1 MKSTKAVR
9 GEIEIGLSLSQ
20 EGEKSVRFSLP
31 IKRVPEVSFEERLEL
46 IGKIAVITG
55 GSRGI
60 GKATCECLAQA
71 GCKVIGTS
79 RYPANYPVPKE
90 YELRELDVRSDE
102 SVKRFIDG
110 VITDYGQIDILVNN
124 AGIGQFG
131 RIIKSAPE
139 QWIDLFQTN
148 LFGQHR
154 VTVAAYDH
162 MQRPETRII
171 TIGSLEGSL
180 PVPYMSI
187 YGISKRAL
195 AWWSVLF
202 ALEQRHIKPGPIF
215 SLLEPSYVASTFADK
230 QQVAHYVNTEPDSDD
245 KYVRLN
251 AIFFPMAIKRG
262 MTPELVADAIY
273 RISSSKDPRHQYF
286 IDKEHE
292 RVIGVG
298 KSIDE
303 LLTLVYTQPIKHTM
317 KAISEAVEYAA
328 KNYGKIGHFLSFFR
342 SR

>member
-1 MKSTKAVR
+1 MKDEKIVR
-9 GEIEIGLSLSQ
+9 GEIEIGFSPLTSK
-20 EGEKSVRFSLP
+20 EGETSVPFSLP
-31 IKRVPEVSFEERLEL
+31 IKRVPEVAAEECLDL
-46 IGKIAVITG
+46 TGKIVLITG

-60 GKATCECLAQA
+60 GKATCERLTKA

-79 RYPANYPVPKE
+79 RYPSRYPQPE
-90 YELRELDVRSDE
+90 GYELRKLDVRLDE
-102 SVKRFIDG
+102 SVKTCIDG
-110 VITDYGQIDILVNN
+110 IIADYGQIDILVNN

-131 RIIKSAPE
+131 RLIKSRPE

-154 VTVAAYDH
+154 VTVAVYDH
-162 MQRPETRII
+162 MLRDNTRII

-180 PVPYMSI
+180 SVPYMSI

-202 ALEQRHIKPGPIF
+202 ALEQRHVKPGPTF

-230 QQVAHYVNTEPDSDD
+230 QQVTNYVNSEPDSDD
-245 KYVRLN
+245 NYVRLN
-251 AIFFPMAIKRG
+251 AIFFPMAIQRG
-262 MTPELVADAIY
+262 MSSESVADAIY
-273 RISSSKDPRHQYF
+273 RIACSKEPRQQYF

-292 RVIGVG
+292 RIIGIG

-303 LLTLVYTQPIKHTM
+303 LLTLIYTQPIEQTM
-317 KAISEAVEYAA
+317 KAVSEAVEYVV
-328 KNYGKIGHFLSFFR
+328 KNYGKLGSLLSFFR
-342 SR
+342 